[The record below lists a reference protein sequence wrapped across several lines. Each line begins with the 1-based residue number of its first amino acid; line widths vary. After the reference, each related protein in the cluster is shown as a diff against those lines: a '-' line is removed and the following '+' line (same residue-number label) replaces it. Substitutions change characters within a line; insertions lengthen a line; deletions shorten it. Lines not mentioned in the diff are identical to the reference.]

1 MNSNNKSDVTSETEE
16 SVIYSEESTDSE
28 IEESATSSS
37 DDDVINVYDDNGNI
51 LNLDVNKKK
60 PKSTVTK
67 KRGRYYSTLKE

>member
-1 MNSNNKSDVTSETEE
+1 MKTNSNNKSDVTSETEE

-51 LNLDVNKKK
+51 LNLDVNLCF
-60 PKSTVTK
+60 VT
-67 KRGRYYSTLKE
+67 